1 MSQVIKIKRG
11 GISGLSGASTVQ
23 GELIIATGSLGN
35 NVDGPFLLAHG
46 DSLGLVAG
54 AIFTGSSVPTI
65 TDSELNGILFYD
77 DANSKFIR
85 LDTSGNQSLD
95 IEATGFSGDTDGV
108 SEGSTNLYYT
118 DARVKTKLNTEN
130 VLSGS
135 APNVLTFLNVED
147 GATNYGDDDVKT
159 KLNTENAVSGSA
171 SDVRTFLNVADGVTN
186 YGDANVKSK
195 LNTEGAI
202 SSSAQIASDISGSF
216 TAGSG
221 ISLSN
226 GEFSVAAGTGLTQ
239 GATGLSFD
247 ADGGTLT
254 TSNADVDHILINDNG
269 TFKRIAKSNINVG
282 DFNNDAGYA
291 TGDNFDA
298 DGTFASLRAQGT
310 TAGDVGLGNVTNE
323 SKATMFASPTF
334 TGTVSGVTKSHVGLG
349 NVTNESKATMFTN
362 AALTGNPTAPTQTA
376 TDSSTKIATT
386 AFVKAKL
393 NNENVI
399 SGSAMSPTFAGLTV
413 TGNASIQGTLT
424 TVNSNDVN
432 IGDRI
437 ITLNTADGAG
447 DAGIQVHDT
456 NGAQTGSLLWDT
468 DGDYWKVGVV
478 GGTDYRLVEWDGETA
493 GAGDFIVTNADGRI
507 DALATS
513 TAGDMLISDGDGTFT
528 VTNVIDGGSY

>member
-54 AIFTGSSVPTI
+54 AVFTGSTVPTI

-85 LDTSGNQSLD
+85 LDTNGNQSLD

-118 DARVKTKLNTEN
+118 DARVKTKLNTESVVSGSKAN
-130 VLSGS
+130 VLS
-135 APNVLTFLNVED
+135 FLNVED
-147 GATNYGDDDVKT
+147 GADVTDATNVQAAGALMDSEVTNLDDVKSFDPADYAT
-159 KLNTENAVSGSA
+159 AAQGTAADSA
-171 SDVRTFLNVADGVTN
+171 LQNITGESVTDLTDVTN
-186 YGDANVKSK
+186 
-195 LNTEGAI
+195 
-202 SSSAQIASDISGSF
+202 
-216 TAGSG
+216 AGSG
-221 ISLSN
+221 IIISAAERTKLN
-226 GEFSVAAGTGLTQ
+226 GIEA
-239 GATGLSFD
+239 
-247 ADGGTLT
+247 
-254 TSNADVDHILINDNG
+254 NADVTDA
-269 TFKRIAKSNINVG
+269 TNVEA
-282 DFNNDAGYA
+282 AGALMDSEVTNLAQVKAFDSSDYA
-291 TGDNFDA
+291 T
-298 DGTFASLRAQGT
+298 SAQG
-310 TAGDVGLGNVTNE
+310 ALADSALQSLGSVTGHTDVTNAGSGIIISAAE
-323 SKATMFASPTF
+323 RTKLGGIEASADVTDATNVQAAGALMDSELSDIAAVKALNQGVATTDSPTF
-334 TGTVSGVTKSHVGLG
+334 T
-349 NVTNESKATMFTN
+349 
-362 AALTGNPTAPTQTA
+362 
-376 TDSSTKIATT
+376 
-386 AFVKAKL
+386 
-393 NNENVI
+393 
-399 SGSAMSPTFAGLTV
+399 GLTV

-468 DGDYWKVGVV
+468 DGNYWKVGVV

-493 GAGDFIVTNADGRI
+493 GAGDFVVTNADGRI

-528 VTNVIDGGSY
+528 VTNEIDGGTY